1 MITTNKLRDLS
12 VNPTSSWAL
21 WNENGDSDFE
31 FFNKKLHLL
40 KPDVVFLGLNRS
52 NVIKSLE
59 IKPFINFHA
68 PNHTGDNRLK
78 RFIQEGLL
86 ENLIG
91 AYMTDLS
98 IEIETD
104 STKVKIDKSAI
115 HKIVNEINYIK
126 PNRRTIIC
134 IGDKSFKSLCK
145 CFQIQ
150 YSKIMKNHEKS
161 NLKFSKAIVNDEEW
175 YIYRVWMHSNYGSNQ
190 NKGEIE
196 LKKQLELINEFISTQ
211 NYIIE

>member
-1 MITTNKLRDLS
+1 MVTTNKLRDLS

-21 WNENGDSDFE
+21 WNENGDSNFE

-68 PNHTGDNRLK
+68 PKHRGDNRLR

-91 AYMTDLS
+91 SYMTDLS

-104 STKVKIDKSAI
+104 STKVKIDKLALD
-115 HKIVNEINYIK
+115 KLVNEINYIK
-126 PNRRTIIC
+126 PKRRIIIC
-134 IGDKSFKSLCK
+134 IGNKAFDSLCE

-150 YSKIMKNHEKS
+150 YSKIKKNHYK
-161 NLKFSKAIVNDEEW
+161 LGLRFTKAIYHDEEW
-175 YIYRVWMHSNYGSNQ
+175 YIYRVWMHSSYGKFENY
-190 NKGEIE
+190 GEIE
-196 LKKQLELINEFISTQ
+196 LKKQLELINEFIST
-211 NYIIE
+211 